1 MKSYVTASVFIR
13 TIVLLLAVISGAC
26 NPTRYLTQDQA
37 LVKKVAIKGINKEF
51 SEPAANYVQQGI
63 RRNSPLYLAL
73 YNTFNTK
80 KGKYKTEKIKNIGEA
95 PHILDSLLVEVSRT
109 QIEKFLKSKGYFK
122 ATVKSDIRV
131 SKKKAYISFTADQGP
146 EFKINEISYDIPDT
160 AVRNLYFENKPYFT
174 HITPGMR
181 YDSDS
186 LTFER
191 EKIFVMMKGSG
202 YYDYFRQYVRFDVDT
217 NQYAS
222 KANLKM
228 YLSNPKTLE
237 AHQVYTINESFITI
251 KNSDGRTTGAK
262 PDTTTLDSGLRFIDY
277 SGRFKPKKLSRYM
290 YIQKNETYNINHE
303 NLTYDRLYD
312 LNVFKN
318 LKIDYAKTS
327 DSSNRLNPIYTI
339 LPLKKMSNRIEG
351 EYTFNS
357 GRNGFNIGNTFT
369 NRNVFGGAEQLEIKA
384 RYGILFDSG
393 IEGNLLDRILSRD
406 LQLGVNLIFPKLLTP
421 FGVIQSGLNGIPH
434 TTISSSFQIYD
445 QRNSFSN
452 RIFVNSITYDWSETK
467 YKQHT
472 FTPINLEFRNGKLDA
487 AFRARLDS
495 SGYSIYV
502 LTNDRQYFNSSSQYS
517 FTFNNIRLNTF
528 ANFLYLRLNADL
540 GGNTLGL
547 VKKLIGGNNQ
557 STIFG
562 LSFLQYTKTEVDAR
576 FYRDFGGE
584 KQLIVRLNPGVE
596 FPYGNSKV
604 NALPF
609 ERLFYAGG
617 SSGVRAWQVRTLG
630 PGNYNR
636 KDLKSDTL
644 RANLRNLDQLGEI
657 KIEGNLEYRFKVIQ
671 NFYGAKVKGAVF
683 TDFGNVWRLRENEER
698 LGEEFKFNRFLN
710 QLAIGTGAGLRFDLN
725 FFIFRLDAG
734 IKVKDPQFIGSNQW
748 VIKNLFNSKDF
759 KEEYSKT
766 NGPDRYRFVQY
777 NFGIGMPF

>member
-1 MKSYVTASVFIR
+1 
-13 TIVLLLAVISGAC
+13 
-26 NPTRYLTQDQA
+26 
-37 LVKKVAIKGINKEF
+37 
-51 SEPAANYVQQGI
+51 
-63 RRNSPLYLAL
+63 
-73 YNTFNTK
+73 
-80 KGKYKTEKIKNIGEA
+80 
-95 PHILDSLLVEVSRT
+95 
-109 QIEKFLKSKGYFK
+109 
-122 ATVKSDIRV
+122 
-131 SKKKAYISFTADQGP
+131 
-146 EFKINEISYDIPDT
+146 
-160 AVRNLYFENKPYFT
+160 
-174 HITPGMR
+174 
-181 YDSDS
+181 
-186 LTFER
+186 
-191 EKIFVMMKGSG
+191 
-202 YYDYFRQYVRFDVDT
+202 
-217 NQYAS
+217 
-222 KANLKM
+222 
-228 YLSNPKTLE
+228 
-237 AHQVYTINESFITI
+237 
-251 KNSDGRTTGAK
+251 
-262 PDTTTLDSGLRFIDY
+262 
-277 SGRFKPKKLSRYM
+277 
-290 YIQKNETYNINHE
+290 
-303 NLTYDRLYD
+303 
-312 LNVFKN
+312 
-318 LKIDYAKTS
+318 
-327 DSSNRLNPIYTI
+327 
-339 LPLKKMSNRIEG
+339 
-351 EYTFNS
+351 
-357 GRNGFNIGNTFT
+357 
-369 NRNVFGGAEQLEIKA
+369 
-384 RYGILFDSG
+384 
-393 IEGNLLDRILSRD
+393 
-406 LQLGVNLIFPKLLTP
+406 
-421 FGVIQSGLNGIPH
+421 
-434 TTISSSFQIYD
+434 
-445 QRNSFSN
+445 
-452 RIFVNSITYDWSETK
+452 
-467 YKQHT
+467 
-472 FTPINLEFRNGKLDA
+472 LDA

-759 KEEYSKT
+759 KAEYSKT